1 VGLELAGMNQQA
13 YPTKDTATQTAD
25 VPASANLLNGPTL
38 GQNDATNPGD
48 TIVRRRSPSKCRS
61 GFLKKVRQENETFMV
76 CFIINMQR
84 TKRVSL
90 IFGARKFSKSVSNPT
105 PMLHRRT
112 TSS

>member
-76 CFIINMQR
+76 CLLLTCSELKEFR
-84 TKRVSL
+84 
-90 IFGARKFSKSVSNPT
+90 
-105 PMLHRRT
+105 
-112 TSS
+112 